1 MHGSYAALDAGTA
14 ADAMIDLTGG
24 LAEEIDMR
32 PIGRAISNPS
42 GTSEKI
48 LRRFWESLTE
58 AAKYN
63 FFINCTNKNAQ
74 ASGLDHSQVSV
85 GGLLLTHVYSVCQ
98 VHTIRPKMNML
109 RQIFSKKEYYILVLR
124 NVSCFFAILI

>member
-1 MHGSYAALDAGTA
+1 
-14 ADAMIDLTGG
+14 MIDLTSG

-32 PIGRAISNPS
+32 PIAKALNNPNPSNDKKISN
-42 GTSEKI
+42 
-48 LRRFWESLTE
+48 FWNSLTE
-58 AAKYN
+58 AGKYN

-74 ASGLDHSQVSV
+74 ASGIDHTQVSA

-109 RQIFSKKEYYILVLR
+109 KQIFSKKEYYILVLR
-124 NVSCFFAILI
+124 NVSEK